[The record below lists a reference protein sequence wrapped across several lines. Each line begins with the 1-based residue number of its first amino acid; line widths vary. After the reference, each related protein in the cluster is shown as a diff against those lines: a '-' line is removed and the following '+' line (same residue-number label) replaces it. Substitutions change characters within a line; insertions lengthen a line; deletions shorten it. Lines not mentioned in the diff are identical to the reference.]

1 MRVARRSEAAVEPP
15 RPEAVPGL
23 EAARRAFIDAQQH
36 EADLARGLPS
46 IEREGAMAAAAI
58 ERVAWRVKVHGG
70 PALAAD
76 AEERAAAEAVIAG
89 VPGRVAIQQDAI
101 RQAEAETKAAERHL
115 AGVMRA
121 EAKRRAPF
129 VKAEADAALARSL
142 ADRARH
148 NRLDVLA
155 SALLRVETTGRTVDA
170 AEDLLRHSEEFA
182 ASAGTVGI
190 AA

>member
-1 MRVARRSEAAVEPP
+1 
-15 RPEAVPGL
+15 
-23 EAARRAFIDAQQH
+23 
-36 EADLARGLPS
+36 
-46 IEREGAMAAAAI
+46 
-58 ERVAWRVKVHGG
+58 
-70 PALAAD
+70 
-76 AEERAAAEAVIAG
+76 
-89 VPGRVAIQQDAI
+89 
-101 RQAEAETKAAERHL
+101 
-115 AGVMRA
+115 MRA